1 MRALAEEQE
10 RLAQC
15 GLAVQSQQLLDEAQA
30 IKSGLPSKLMH
41 AEAELARASGLR
53 LKHPAPGSILMGPR
67 WLLVRAGPSAHARTQ
82 SVRRVQ
88 CMHAPA
94 ACTRQARRV
103 SKAVGGVAWQGA
115 VCAGTCRVGEGTG
128 GGRKVAGTYLP
139 AGARRGQ
146 RSIPVNPTAKPAGAS
161 HCTMRP

>member
-1 MRALAEEQE
+1 MRALAEEPE

-53 LKHPAPGSILMGPR
+53 LKHRAPGSILMGPR

-103 SKAVGGVAWQGA
+103 SEAVGGSCLARGSL
-115 VCAGTCRVGEGTG
+115 CRHVQSWRGN
-128 GGRKVAGTYLP
+128 GRSSQS
-139 AGARRGQ
+139 RRNI
-146 RSIPVNPTAKPAGAS
+146 SSSWSTS
-161 HCTMRP
+161 RPKKHSGKSNSQAH

>member
-1 MRALAEEQE
+1 MW
-10 RLAQC
+10 C

-103 SKAVGGVAWQGA
+103 SEAVGGVACKGQFVQARAELEREREEGA
-115 VCAGTCRVGEGTG
+115 KLHEHIFQLERAE
-128 GGRKVAGTYLP
+128 
-139 AGARRGQ
+139 
-146 RSIPVNPTAKPAGAS
+146 AKEAS
-161 HCTMRP
+161 R